1 MGREDTLKADRP
13 KRGPKRDFDGPRGKK
28 RRRDNDEA
36 APHHPAY
43 EPLDMKALSG
53 KQDGEAP
60 RKARK
65 PRDADGE
72 APRKGKPKT
81 GGKPSGAK
89 KKAPKKNKPS
99 RAQRK
104 ADRTK

>member
-1 MGREDTLKADRP
+1 MGREDTLKP
-13 KRGPKRDFDGPRGKK
+13 KRGPKRDFDAPRGKK
-28 RRRDNDEA
+28 RRRDDDDA

-43 EPLDMKALSG
+43 EPLDMKALAN
-53 KQDGEAP
+53 DGDAP

-65 PRDADGE
+65 PRDADGDG
-72 APRKGKPKT
+72 PRKGKPKASA
-81 GGKPSGAK
+81 KPSGAK